1 MYCHEAFRC
10 DRVDCPVRRNRIKR
24 CWTFFG
30 ESGTSNLDDCPY
42 APCSTCHYRM
52 GWDIGLIGESMF
64 PPDAPPGPADLLPP
78 ASLPDAPP
86 PSPAPAP
93 PPTPEPAPPAPV
105 TRAPESAPPPGPP
118 LEPAPEAAPPIQP
131 LADALPEATGK
142 PGMRFCWEVMECPN
156 PRCPVRER
164 RIIRCFKFFEPRG
177 TAGKLAITC
186 GDRTCDKCHYRDGW
200 DMGIITE
207 ELFED
212 ILAEKRLKLAR
223 ADRIKRQTLVELYLD
238 ELSKKP
244 LSRQEEVAL
253 ARKLAG
259 DRDASELL
267 LTANL
272 KLVVRIANGFTE
284 RGLSL
289 MDLVQEGNIGLIRAI
304 SKFDYTLG
312 YRFSTYAAYWIRY
325 YMQKAV
331 SEQGRVVRVPHH
343 LLAVAHKIR
352 RKIREMEAELFRAPT
367 LRELAQVLDLEED
380 RILEIIQVTQ
390 TPISLEAGKPDAS
403 EDEESAPEYFIADR
417 TALSP
422 EEVAMEQAKTEACR
436 KAIALL
442 PERQREV
449 VESFY
454 GFRDEVLSLAEIGRR
469 MGITRERAR
478 QILKE
483 ALDALGEKEF
493 VANLKDFLV

>member
-1 MYCHEAFRC
+1 MPPT
-10 DRVDCPVRRNRIKR
+10 VPPPVPEP
-24 CWTFFG
+24 TP
-30 ESGTSNLDDCPY
+30 T
-42 APCSTCHYRM
+42 APAT
-52 GWDIGLIGESMF
+52 LLPE
-64 PPDAPPGPADLLPP
+64 PPPPKEAPPHVSPSA
-78 ASLPDAPP
+78 AELPD
-86 PSPAPAP
+86 
-93 PPTPEPAPPAPV
+93 
-105 TRAPESAPPPGPP
+105 
-118 LEPAPEAAPPIQP
+118 
-131 LADALPEATGK
+131 ATGK

-177 TAGKLAITC
+177 PAEKLAITC

-207 ELFED
+207 DLFED
-212 ILAEKRLKLAR
+212 VLAEKRLRLAR

-244 LSRQEEVAL
+244 LSREEELAL

-403 EDEESAPEYFIADR
+403 DDEESAPEYFIADR

-449 VESFY
+449 VELFY
-454 GFRDEVLSLAEIGRR
+454 GFREELLSLAEIGRR
-469 MGITRERAR
+469 MGFTRERAR

-483 ALDALGEKEF
+483 ALDALGQKEF
-493 VANLKDFLV
+493 VASLKDFLV